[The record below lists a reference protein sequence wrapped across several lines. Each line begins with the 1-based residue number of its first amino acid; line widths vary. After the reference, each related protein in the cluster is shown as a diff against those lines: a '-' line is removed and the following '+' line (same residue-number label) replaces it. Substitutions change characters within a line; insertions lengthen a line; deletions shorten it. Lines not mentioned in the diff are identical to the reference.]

1 MLKSKEKDGTLHT
14 PMDLAYDPAG
24 AARMARGQ
32 LEGSIRGESDG
43 DDHDDSGGARYE
55 QVYCTCS
62 KVRPLHLHPA
72 PTNLKAAQT
81 DCRMVLHRPR
91 RSNRLHR
98 LSVRSLRLLKDLFT
112 SEDTMRHD
120 HGAFSQDPGVPRNR
134 SPEENTAIVALDPVS
149 SSSAGKAQE
158 KALFS
163 RLSDNNMVT
172 MRPIELTL
180 IHTPQQKMVKC
191 SKDMNHTTPS
201 SKAVSNEHVDL
212 RIYSLLTK
220 SGVERDSTLVADGLR
235 AFIDLIVI
243 EETFEKEVA
252 MCEAMLK
259 ETRRKERMTER
270 VNELCEGL
278 GAGGAD
284 PGEEEQADC

>member
-1 MLKSKEKDGTLHT
+1 MFEGAST
-14 PMDLAYDPAG
+14 PPCILPRQIPELRKQTEEWFSTVQDAVTDF
-24 AARMARGQ
+24 
-32 LEGSIRGESDG
+32 I
-43 DDHDDSGGARYE
+43 DSASEDFEYVSSR
-55 QVYCTCS
+55 VF
-62 KVRPLHLHPA
+62 A
-72 PTNLKAAQT
+72 
-81 DCRMVLHRPR
+81 
-91 RSNRLHR
+91 
-98 LSVRSLRLLKDLFT
+98 LLKDLFT

-134 SPEENTAIVALDPVS
+134 SPEENTAIAALDPVS

-158 KALFS
+158 KAPFS

-172 MRPIELTL
+172 MRPTGIELTL
-180 IHTPQQKMVKC
+180 IHTPQQKMAKC

-252 MCEAMLK
+252 MCEAKLK

-270 VNELCEGL
+270 VNELCEG
-278 GAGGAD
+278 AEGAD
-284 PGEEEQADC
+284 AGEEEQADC